1 VKVKKIKTGVIGCGN
16 ISAKYL
22 HSLTEVFSTVEVM
35 AVSDIFYEAA
45 VKRGERFNIPHI
57 CKTNEELLALSEL
70 ELVIV
75 LTNPDRHFAVA
86 EASLKAGKHTYI
98 EKPLSLTTEDGKK
111 LVTLAKEKGLMLS
124 GAPDTILGAGIQ
136 TVRKLIDDGWIG
148 EPIAAISHILTA
160 GPESWHPNPAFLYH
174 KGAGPLY
181 DVAPYYVAGLGYLFG
196 PVSSVMCSG
205 KKTYDRRSVTS
216 QPFYGTVIDVEVPTF
231 LAGILTMKNG
241 VICTIHHSFD
251 VLHTMLGNSIEIYG
265 TRGVLVAPTPCDFSG
280 KILYRGSGDTGWS
293 TIPMVFPYRSD
304 NRGIGAAEMAEALLQ
319 KRPPRLGADFV
330 YHTLDVLEQLDNSLQ
345 KQEAR
350 KIESGFEKTL
360 PMSMEALWGPDKT
373 WNPADY

>member
-1 VKVKKIKTGVIGCGN
+1 MERIKTGVIGCGN

-22 HSLTEVFSTVEVM
+22 HSLTEVFSTVEVV
-35 AVSDIFYEAA
+35 AVSDVSYEAA
-45 VKRGERFNIPHI
+45 KKRGERFNVPHI
-57 CKTNEELLALSEL
+57 CKTNDELLALSDL
-70 ELVIV
+70 ELVVI
-75 LTNPDRHFAVA
+75 LTNPAQHFAVA
-86 EASLKAGKHTYI
+86 EASLRAGKHTYI
-98 EKPLSLTTEDGKK
+98 EKPLSLTIKDGKK
-111 LVTLAKEKGLMLS
+111 LVALAKEKGLMLS

-160 GPESWHPNPAFLYH
+160 GPESWHPDPAFLYH

-181 DVAPYYVAGLGYLFG
+181 DVAPYYVAGLSYLFG

-205 KKTYDRRSVTS
+205 KKTYTRRPITS
-216 QPFYGTVIDVEVPTF
+216 QPFYGTMIDVEVPTF
-231 LAGILTMKNG
+231 LAGILNMESG

-251 VLHTMLGNSIEIYG
+251 VLHTMLGKNIEIYG
-265 TRGVLVAPTPCDFSG
+265 TRGVLIASTPCDFSG
-280 KILYRGSGDTGWS
+280 EIFFRGGNDAGWS
-293 TIPMVFPYRSD
+293 TIPEVFPYHSD

-319 KRPPRLGADFV
+319 KRSPRLGADFV

-350 KIESGFEKTL
+350 KVESSFEKT
-360 PMSMEALWGPDKT
+360 PAMSLEALWGPDKA
-373 WNPADY
+373 WNPADYQ